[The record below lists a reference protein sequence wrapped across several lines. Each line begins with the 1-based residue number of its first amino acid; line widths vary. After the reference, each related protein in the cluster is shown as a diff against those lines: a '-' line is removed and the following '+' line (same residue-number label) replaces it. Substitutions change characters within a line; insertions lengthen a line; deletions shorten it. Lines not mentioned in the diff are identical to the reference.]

1 MSAAKYDDRIEI
13 KEKAIYVVPN
23 LQDMN
28 NMTSNIYKANKL
40 ELISENTNVDNGSEE
55 EYEKYF
61 EKTDTYKY
69 IFKLENE
76 NYYFESVEKI
86 N

>member
-1 MSAAKYDDRIEI
+1 
-13 KEKAIYVVPN
+13 
-23 LQDMN
+23 MN

-55 EYEKYF
+55 EYKKYF

>member
-1 MSAAKYDDRIEI
+1 MNLKKFKWTRKPESYKIYDDRIEI

-55 EYEKYF
+55 EYKKYF
-61 EKTDTYKY
+61 EKIKKQID
-69 IFKLENE
+69 LP
-76 NYYFESVEKI
+76 VG
-86 N
+86 